1 MSKQYEAVIGLE
13 IHLQLKT
20 GTKVFCQCSADYD
33 NSLANSHTCP
43 VCLGHPGALP
53 KLNEKVLEFAIIGGL
68 ALNCEI
74 NPYSRFDRK
83 NYFYPDTPKSYQITQ
98 FEHTYASNGWLEY
111 KMPNG
116 NLKKVTIREIHIEE
130 DAGKMVHSDALGESF
145 INFNRTSIPLIEIV
159 TQPDIKTSQEAY
171 EFLNALKSI
180 LKYSGISDVNME
192 NGSLRCDSN
201 VSVMEIGSSVFG
213 TRTETKNLNSF
224 KAVSRAIDYEIERQI
239 GVIENG
245 GKIVQETRTW
255 DEAEGITKSM
265 RSKEEANDYRYFPE
279 PDLPPVVVSKEYIES
294 LRSKLPEFFE
304 EKKARFMLEYQIPE
318 YDAGI
323 LSEDVEL
330 ANYFE
335 TAVKVS
341 ENAKLTS
348 SWILT
353 ELLKVL
359 KDSRIE
365 IESFHINSE
374 NFGKLV
380 KLIHTGIISGK
391 IAKEIFETMVGGK
404 DIDPEKIVESKG
416 LKQISDV
423 SALETIVE
431 KVLSANAQSVADF
444 KAGKD
449 RAIKAL
455 MGQVMKETKGQAN
468 PQLVNELV
476 LAKLNQ

>member
-33 NSLANSHTCP
+33 NSLANTHTCP

-68 ALNCEI
+68 ALNCTI
-74 NPYSRFDRK
+74 NEYSRFDRK

-116 NLKKVTIREIHIEE
+116 NVKKVTLREIHIEE

-159 TQPDIKTSQEAY
+159 SNPDMRTSQEAY
-171 EFLNALKSI
+171 EFLNALKSV
-180 LKYSGISDVNME
+180 LKYSGISDVSME

-201 VSVMEIGSSVFG
+201 VSVMEKGSTVFG

-224 KAVSRAIDYEIERQI
+224 KAVARAIDYEIERQI
-239 GVIENG
+239 AVIEAG
-245 GKIVQETRTW
+245 GVVLQQTRTW
-255 DEAEGITKSM
+255 DEAEGITKPM

-279 PDLPPVVVSKEYIES
+279 PDLPPVVITQEYIES
-294 LRSKLPEFFE
+294 LRGKLPEFFE
-304 EKKARFMLEYQIPE
+304 EKKARFIEQYQIPE

-323 LSEDVEL
+323 IAENVEL

-335 TAVKVS
+335 TAVS
-341 ENAKLTS
+341 LSGNAKLTS
-348 SWILT
+348 SWLLT
-353 ELLKVL
+353 EVLKVL
-359 KDSRIE
+359 KDTRTE
-365 IESFHINSE
+365 IENFHISTTR
-374 NFGKLV
+374 FAKLV
-380 KLIHTGIISGK
+380 NLIHTEVISGK
-391 IAKEIFETMVGGK
+391 IAKEIFEEMVKGI
-404 DIDPEKIVESKG
+404 DVDPEQVIESKG

-423 SALETIVE
+423 SALEAIVE
-431 KVLSANAQSVADF
+431 KVLVSNPQSVADF

-476 LAKLNQ
+476 LTKLNQ